1 MQLLARQI
9 LSSDPGVRKAA
20 LEEIEERADPDVVPA
35 LIQALRFNA
44 DKEALNAALEKL
56 VHTGKIPLPR
66 MVELFTTG
74 PARVLGLDRGT
85 LAIGAPGDV
94 TIFDLDREWTF
105 DVNETHSKSKNS
117 PFHKHAFRGG
127 PVAAIVGGK
136 TVWQTAARTLQGA

>member
-56 VHTGKIPLPR
+56 VHERPG
-66 MVELFTTG
+66 TTW
-74 PARVLGLDRGT
+74 RD
-85 LAIGAPGDV
+85 
-94 TIFDLDREWTF
+94 
-105 DVNETHSKSKNS
+105 
-117 PFHKHAFRGG
+117 
-127 PVAAIVGGK
+127 
-136 TVWQTAARTLQGA
+136 